1 MENLLLDLFPTR
13 FIIELARFSKT
24 EREKGKKGDSPL
36 MANPYK
42 LFLVL
47 RVGLN
52 PETGGKYEL
61 ADGGAEAREEGVERL
76 FTGPSHKGLSLAPLL
91 YLCFLSS
98 SFFPLIEPQKTP
110 FS

>member
-13 FIIELARFSKT
+13 YIIELARFSKP
-24 EREKGKKGDSPL
+24 ERGKKKKGSPL

-52 PETGGKYEL
+52 SETGGKYEL

-76 FTGPSHKGLSLAPLL
+76 FTGPSP
-91 YLCFLSS
+91 
-98 SFFPLIEPQKTP
+98 
-110 FS
+110 